1 MFRRRAMVMLLMA
14 VGAPALGLAAPPAP
28 AAANEALW
36 ALLRGGRQVVLMRHA
51 ITTTGVGDPPGFKLD
66 DCATQRNLSDAGRA
80 DARRVGEAF
89 RTRGAPVGRVLTSPW
104 CRCQETA
111 QLAFGQGEIST
122 PLSNLY
128 GRSEKSVGQVRELEA
143 LIASW
148 RPEGAGGNLLLVS
161 HGSTIL
167 ALTGVSL
174 APAEIVVVTPRPGER
189 FSVAGRMLPR

>member
-1 MFRRRAMVMLLMA
+1 M
-14 VGAPALGLAAPPAP
+14 
-28 AAANEALW
+28 
-36 ALLRGGRQVVLMRHA
+36 
-51 ITTTGVGDPPGFKLD
+51 
-66 DCATQRNLSDAGRA
+66 
-80 DARRVGEAF
+80 
-89 RTRGAPVGRVLTSPW
+89 GRVLTSPW

-111 QLAFGQGEIST
+111 QLAFGRGEIST

-128 GRSEKSVGQVRELEA
+128 GRSERSVGQVRELEA

-174 APAEIVVVTPRPGER
+174 APAEIVVVTPRAGER

>member
-1 MFRRRAMVMLLMA
+1 MLVALALA
-14 VGAPALGLAAPPAP
+14 VVAP
-28 AAANEALW
+28 AARPGPAASDEALW
-36 ALLRGGRQVVLMRHA
+36 TLLRGGRQVVLMRHA
-51 ITTTGVGDPPGFKLD
+51 VTTAGVGDPPGFKLD
-66 DCATQRNLSDAGRA
+66 DCTTQRNLTDTGRA

-89 RTRGAPVGRVLTSPW
+89 RMRGAPVGRVLASPW

-111 QLAFGQGEIST
+111 RLAFGQAETST
-122 PLSNLY
+122 ALSNLY
-128 GRSEKSVGQVRELEA
+128 GRSDKSAGQVRELEA

-174 APAEIVVVTPRPGER
+174 APAEVVVVTPRAGER
-189 FSVAGRMLPR
+189 FAVAGRMRPR